1 LHLLFQFNHPRTW
14 ERFRCTA
21 DAAGTGPSCAD
32 DPDNCISDKL
42 VRQHADILA
51 QPEWKSVGYEFINRP
66 LAASTWA
73 VAFMNA
79 THMNEQWR
87 RQMAAKKKVGKTKT

>member
-1 LHLLFQFNHPRTW
+1 VDVSVGDSGNETSDAVLLLLFFPRTW

-42 VRQHADILA
+42 VRQHTDILA
-51 QPEWKSVGYEFINRP
+51 QPEWKSVGYEYINID
-66 LAASTWA
+66 
-73 VAFMNA
+73 
-79 THMNEQWR
+79 
-87 RQMAAKKKVGKTKT
+87 VG